1 MENISMLILQNM
13 HIIIIISIIIGL
25 GIPFIFT
32 VFRNKKRKVKRTI
45 LDKKT
50 IMIYSGVSDQI
61 VMILFL
67 SLFFVVGLIIVYLST
82 TKEFSISGIIGGS
95 IICIIPTIITLR
107 IIKLAINILHGNYV
121 IIEDELMDKHYY
133 HSYDDT
139 QYNNR
144 FSGWLLYFKYFFKKY
159 NNYVKV
165 QSLREGNNYKIGDK
179 FYLVFV
185 KGNSIP
191 YVFSAKEYKLDQ
203 SEKGN
208 LKTIDDID
216 DYTKLKEF
224 VLEKNVD
231 YNENII
237 LTPKKIINDFFN
249 KSRKQAFIFFIF
261 VPIFLLIFGIVSY
274 ILFFNIPALIII
286 SIVFVVFLFMSIII
300 IKHYLTIINN
310 IKNDNYKIKS
320 DEIISLNARIP
331 YSDSNTTISFKFKNY
346 KKIVYAEK
354 KDFTDVKIGDK
365 FYLVFVEGSKE
376 PINVYN
382 VKNTIIDSSMKKENL
397 KFKF

>member
-1 MENISMLILQNM
+1 MMENIFMLVIQNM
-13 HIIIIISIIIGL
+13 NITLIVSIIICL
-25 GIPFIFT
+25 VIPFIFIIS
-32 VFRNKKRKVKRTI
+32 RNKKRKVKRDI

-50 IMIYSGVSDQI
+50 IMIDSGISGEI
-61 VMILFL
+61 VWIIFL
-67 SLFFVVGLIIVYLST
+67 SLFFVVGLILVYLSI

-95 IICIIPTIITLR
+95 IFCIIPTLITLM
-107 IIKLAINILHGNYV
+107 IIKITINILRGNYV

-133 HSYDDT
+133 ADPRS
-139 QYNNR
+139 NNA

-203 SEKGN
+203 SEKEN

-231 YNENII
+231 TNENII

-249 KSRKQAFIFFIF
+249 KSRKQTFIF
-261 VPIFLLIFGIVSY
+261 VIFLPIFLLILGIVSY
-274 ILFFNIPALIII
+274 NLFFNIPALIII
-286 SIVFVVFLFMSIII
+286 SIVFVVFLFMCIII
-300 IKHYLTIINN
+300 IKHYITIINN
-310 IKNDNYKIKS
+310 IKNNNYKIKS

-365 FYLVFVEGSKE
+365 FYLVFVESSKE

-382 VKNTIIDSSMKKENL
+382 VKNTIIDSSMKKEN
-397 KFKF
+397 